1 MPHVRLTQLAGSDAR
16 VADGLNT
23 KIRAAADAAFDEGGS
38 PRRQLE
44 AARIAAGVDKRL
56 SYTPHAG
63 AKQRAKAA
71 KRLGG

>member
-1 MPHVRLTQLAGSDAR
+1 MAHVRLTQIVGSDAR

-23 KIRAAADAAFDEGGS
+23 KIRAAADAAWGEGGS
-38 PRRQLE
+38 PRKQLE
-44 AARIAAGVDKRL
+44 AARVAAGADKRL